1 MGLALFALSVLA
13 LAGAGVLWRADAGAK
28 KAARAAKPAQPV
40 EGAAPGSP
48 EPAAAEAA
56 VPVAAEPGAV
66 PEPPAE
72 PTVPE
77 AAAQPSEPA
86 PAAEPAE
93 AVQPPLGPDTEPEQE
108 QEPVAEPAASEVPE
122 PAPEPEAE
130 PAAKKASTRWKLPK
144 LGKAAKAVKASKPG
158 KSDAS
163 AEPAETDPAAQEKST
178 TPEKPK
184 PRTPKNRKA
193 WREWAEENGFTY
205 AKEDEFLAD
214 EWTRGAALSGVVL
227 KDVLTGTRFGHETR
241 IADIAGT
248 PVVAMGTGMPSDVV
262 VDMRRGVEGPA
273 DDLVKV
279 SELEGFT
286 VLASDAGPVERMID
300 IRVQTAVEMLPAQ
313 VTAVWFETEWVIAQL
328 DEPEWDD
335 VFAPLALLADAART
349 LPPQTWP
356 TLKVASPSR
365 EMGEPQMPT
374 AAQPQ
379 EPEEPSRPHV
389 VRPEDPVEM
398 PTRLTGGARGP
409 IEDHEVGSDE
419 VNAIATG
426 ERRRMLNDGTRVTRK
441 PLPPSI
447 FRDGGSESER

>member
-40 EGAAPGSP
+40 EGAAPVSA

-56 VPVAAEPGAV
+56 EPVAAEPGAV

-72 PTVPE
+72 PALPE
-77 AAAQPSEPA
+77 AAAQPAPIEEPA
-86 PAAEPAE
+86 PVESAEQTQS
-93 AVQPPLGPDTEPEQE
+93 QPEPE
-108 QEPVAEPAASEVPE
+108 PVVEEEREPE
-122 PAPEPEAE
+122 PTPESEAE
-130 PAAKKASTRWKLPK
+130 PASKKASTRWKLPK

-214 EWTRGAALSGVVL
+214 EWTRGAASSGVVL

-300 IRVQTAVEMLPAQ
+300 IRVRTAVEMLPPQ

-356 TLKVASPSR
+356 TLEVASPSR

-379 EPEEPSRPHV
+379 EPEEPTRPHV

-441 PLPPSI
+441 PQPPSI

>member
-13 LAGAGVLWRADAGAK
+13 LAGAGVLWRADARAK
-28 KAARAAKPAQPV
+28 KAARAAKPVRPV

-48 EPAAAEAA
+48 EPTTGAAE
-56 VPVAAEPGAV
+56 PVAAEPGAV

-72 PTVPE
+72 PTVSE
-77 AAAQPSEPA
+77 AAAAEPA
-86 PAAEPAE
+86 PA
-93 AVQPPLGPDTEPEQE
+93 
-108 QEPVAEPAASEVPE
+108 EPAAQPAPTEEPAPVESAEETQSQPE
-122 PAPEPEAE
+122 PDPALEEEREPEPTPEPEAE
-130 PAAKKASTRWKLPK
+130 PTARKASTRWKLPK
-144 LGKAAKAVKASKPG
+144 LGKAAKSAKRG
-158 KSDAS
+158 NSDAS
-163 AEPAETDPAAQEKST
+163 AEPAETDPAAQDEPT
-178 TPEKPK
+178 AEKPK
-184 PRTPKNRKA
+184 PKTPKNRKA

-214 EWTRGAALSGVVL
+214 EWTRGAASSGVVL

-262 VDMRRGVEGPA
+262 VDMRRGVEGPTE
-273 DDLVKV
+273 DLVKV

-300 IRVQTAVEMLPAQ
+300 IRVRTAVEMLPAQ

-328 DEPEWDD
+328 DEPEWED

-356 TLKVASPSR
+356 TLEVASPSR
-365 EMGEPQMPT
+365 EMGEPQMTT

-441 PLPPSI
+441 PQPPSI
-447 FRDGGSESER
+447 FRDGGSESGR

>member
-28 KAARAAKPAQPV
+28 KAARTAKPAQPV

-48 EPAAAEAA
+48 EPAAAAA
-56 VPVAAEPGAV
+56 APSEPAPAPEPGAV

-72 PTVPE
+72 PAPAPE
-77 AAAQPSEPA
+77 PAAQPAPIEEPA
-86 PAAEPAE
+86 PVESAEQTQS
-93 AVQPPLGPDTEPEQE
+93 QPEPE
-108 QEPVAEPAASEVPE
+108 PVVEEEREPE
-122 PAPEPEAE
+122 PAPESEAE

-144 LGKAAKAVKASKPG
+144 LGKAGKAVKASKPG
-158 KSDAS
+158 NSDAS
-163 AEPAETDPAAQEKST
+163 AEPAEADPAAQEKST

-184 PRTPKNRKA
+184 PKTPKNRKA

-214 EWTRGAALSGVVL
+214 EWTRGAASSGVVL

-300 IRVQTAVEMLPAQ
+300 IRVQTAVEMLPPQ

-356 TLKVASPSR
+356 TLEVASPSR

-409 IEDHEVGSDE
+409 IEDREVGSDE

-441 PLPPSI
+441 PQPPSI

>member
-40 EGAAPGSP
+40 KGVAPGSP

-77 AAAQPSEPA
+77 AAAQPAPIEEPA
-86 PAAEPAE
+86 PVESAEQTQS
-93 AVQPPLGPDTEPEQE
+93 QPEPE
-108 QEPVAEPAASEVPE
+108 PVVEEEREPE

-158 KSDAS
+158 KYDAS
-163 AEPAETDPAAQEKST
+163 AEPAETDPAAQDEPT
-178 TPEKPK
+178 AEKPK

-193 WREWAEENGFTY
+193 WREWGEENGFTY

-214 EWTRGAALSGVVL
+214 EWTRGAASSGVVL

-273 DDLVKV
+273 EDLVKV

-356 TLKVASPSR
+356 TLEVASPSR
-365 EMGEPQMPT
+365 EMGEPQMPS

-379 EPEEPSRPHV
+379 EPEEPSRPQV

-409 IEDHEVGSDE
+409 IEDREVGSDE